1 MISMENHAEIKDKC
15 DGLETRLDEIAANI
29 RDLPFD
35 YKLIEKY
42 TDIDNDIHKLYEWY
56 DGMKKMLKK
65 YLEEKDL
72 VENKLKELDTKT
84 KFLNN
89 VVQSLKLQEFS
100 RDQHAYDY

>member
-15 DGLETRLDEIAANI
+15 DGLETRLDEIVANI

-65 YLEEKDL
+65 YLEEKDI

-89 VVQSLKLQEFS
+89 TVQSLKLQEFS

>member
-65 YLEEKDL
+65 YLEEKDI

-89 VVQSLKLQEFS
+89 AVQSLKLQEFS

>member
-1 MISMENHAEIKDKC
+1 MENHAEIKDKC
-15 DGLETRLDEIAANI
+15 DGLETRLDEIATDI

-35 YKLIEKY
+35 YKIIEKY
-42 TDIDNDIHKLYEWY
+42 NAIDNDIHKLYEWY
-56 DGMKKMLKK
+56 NGMKKMLKK

>member
-1 MISMENHAEIKDKC
+1 MENHAEIKDKC

-29 RDLPFD
+29 RDLQFD

-65 YLEEKDL
+65 YLEEKDI

-89 VVQSLKLQEFS
+89 TVQSLKLQEFS

>member
-1 MISMENHAEIKDKC
+1 MENHAEIKDKC
-15 DGLETRLDEIAANI
+15 DGLETRLDEIATDI

-65 YLEEKDL
+65 YLEEKDI

-89 VVQSLKLQEFS
+89 TVQSLKLQEFS

>member
-35 YKLIEKY
+35 YKLIERY

-65 YLEEKDL
+65 YLEEKDI

-89 VVQSLKLQEFS
+89 TVQSLKLQEFS

>member
-1 MISMENHAEIKDKC
+1 MENHAEIKDKC
-15 DGLETRLDEIAANI
+15 DGLETRLDEIATDI

-35 YKLIEKY
+35 YKLVEKY
-42 TDIDNDIHKLYEWY
+42 KSIDEDIQKLYEWY

-65 YLEEKDL
+65 YLEEKDI

-89 VVQSLKLQEFS
+89 TVQSLKLQEFS

>member
-1 MISMENHAEIKDKC
+1 MENHAEIKDKC
-15 DGLETRLDEIAANI
+15 DGLETRLDEIVANI

-65 YLEEKDL
+65 YLEEKDI

-89 VVQSLKLQEFS
+89 TVQSLKLQEFS

>member
-1 MISMENHAEIKDKC
+1 
-15 DGLETRLDEIAANI
+15 
-29 RDLPFD
+29 
-35 YKLIEKY
+35 
-42 TDIDNDIHKLYEWY
+42 
-56 DGMKKMLKK
+56 MKKMLKK

-89 VVQSLKLQEFS
+89 AVQSLKLQEFS

>member
-1 MISMENHAEIKDKC
+1 MENHAEIKDKC
-15 DGLETRLDEIAANI
+15 DGIETRLDEIAANI

-65 YLEEKDL
+65 YLEEKDI

-89 VVQSLKLQEFS
+89 TVQSLKLQEFS